1 MLLSSFFP
9 DSVRSRQSNA
19 EVLRW
24 QARFRV
30 AFGLLVGVAGGA
42 LRWARVLAPSPVAR
56 RALGGGDARPLAAL
70 ALLVAAYLVVVLVVD
85 WRVRGRAARRPAHG
99 APEPAREPARE
110 AALDPASRPPVTT
123 PTAELSP
130 PVARPLVA
138 GRGLVL
144 AVTAADL
151 ALVFGATFLLTPPGD
166 YERALLLSFFGLQ
179 ITQIYFGRVA
189 ATLWAVAT
197 ELAYVLLL
205 DTAEKF
211 GATVRWPDEIWTL
224 ALFAFGVTLF
234 ILLLGNQAARLG
246 RLVQM
251 FERAEEGDF
260 SMTYDVR
267 ADTRPDNVTLV
278 GRAYNRMRA
287 QLATIVLTDPLS
299 ECLNRRG
306 FEQQLQRDVRRAAR
320 SNGEVALIAVDL
332 DHFKE
337 VNDRFGHLAGDAVI
351 REAGQLLRET
361 ARGGDVVARVGG
373 EEFVILAP
381 DTSVEGALHL
391 GSRVAEAFRARRFAG
406 VDGRMAVTA
415 SVGVVSD
422 RVRDEHAGGDLRA
435 RADEALYAAKRGGR
449 DRVVLWE
456 SGERLGTT
464 GEMKVPGPR

>member
-1 MLLSSFFP
+1 M
-9 DSVRSRQSNA
+9 
-19 EVLRW
+19 
-24 QARFRV
+24 
-30 AFGLLVGVAGGA
+30 
-42 LRWARVLAPSPVAR
+42 
-56 RALGGGDARPLAAL
+56 
-70 ALLVAAYLVVVLVVD
+70 
-85 WRVRGRAARRPAHG
+85 
-99 APEPAREPARE
+99 
-110 AALDPASRPPVTT
+110 
-123 PTAELSP
+123 
-130 PVARPLVA
+130 ARPLVA

-205 DTAEKF
+205 DVAESL
-211 GATVRWPDEIWTL
+211 GATVRWPDEMWTL

-260 SMTYDVR
+260 SLTYDVR

-332 DHFKE
+332 DYFKE

-464 GEMKVPGPR
+464 GEMQIPR